1 MRFELRI
8 AGEVSV
14 EEGTHKSAKS
24 ERWLIAKSENSL
36 PLPSTCFIRRCCNPV
51 ILSSATPIPPCA
63 KVARK
68 VNRRDKKRNQ
78 SETSEQRSGKRGSS
92 PRKYQSTTG
101 SVPKSSV

>member
-36 PLPSTCFIRRCCNPV
+36 PLPSTCYANSPLREGSEKSQSKRQE
-51 ILSSATPIPPCA
+51 A
-63 KVARK
+63 KSER
-68 VNRRDKKRNQ
+68 NKRTTKR
-78 SETSEQRSGKRGSS
+78 ETR
-92 PRKYQSTTG
+92 
-101 SVPKSSV
+101 